1 MTKQISILILASA
14 ALHAAV
20 LGLVSFDSPID
31 VPVGT
36 RMRISIQAP
45 SLIPVAAPQ
54 ATKKA
59 KPPAIK
65 STAVT
70 KVKPTQLKPSKDTSN
85 KKIVKNQSSQQQSQ
99 PPHTEI
105 EDNTD
110 TKIITTASIET
121 ITPLKAS
128 LPAQTSSLLRADLE
142 RAFALHFYYPR
153 LAIKRG
159 WQGDVHI
166 SLRIESNGQLSE
178 IRILRGSGYSLLD
191 KSAMQSI
198 NKVENW
204 FKTHGKSIRVSDL
217 LHTIISKLNQFDMN
231 VYGVIKMR

>member
-1 MTKQISILILASA
+1 MTKPISILILASA
-14 ALHAAV
+14 AIHAAV

-45 SLIPVAAPQ
+45 SLIPVAAPP
-54 ATKKA
+54 ATNKA
-59 KPPAIK
+59 KSSATK

-70 KVKPTQLKPSKDTSN
+70 KTKPTQLKPSKDTGN
-85 KKIVKNQSSQQQSQ
+85 KKIVKNQSSQPQ
-99 PPHTEI
+99 TEI
-105 EDNTD
+105 EDETNSEV
-110 TKIITTASIET
+110 ITTAHIET
-121 ITPLKAS
+121 VTPQQAS

-166 SLRIESNGQLSE
+166 SLRIESDGQLSE

-198 NKVENW
+198 NKVEILPAAIALLDGN
-204 FKTHGKSIRVSDL
+204 SLDL
-217 LHTIISKLNQFDMN
+217 ILPVEYRLL
-231 VYGVIKMR
+231 

>member
-20 LGLVSFDSPID
+20 LGLISFDSPID
-31 VPVGT
+31 VPLGT
-36 RMRISIQAP
+36 QMRISIQAP
-45 SLIPVAAPQ
+45 SVIPVTAPQ

-59 KPPAIK
+59 KPSATK
-65 STAVT
+65 SAAVT
-70 KVKPTQLKPSKDTSN
+70 KVKPTQSEPSKNTSD
-85 KKIVKNQSSQQQSQ
+85 KKIVKNHSSQQQNQSV
-99 PPHTEI
+99 HAEI
-105 EDNTD
+105 KDNSD
-110 TKIITTASIET
+110 SNVITTARIET
-121 ITPLKAS
+121 VTPLKAS
-128 LPAQTSSLLRADLE
+128 LPTQTSSLLRADLE
-142 RAFALHFYYPR
+142 RAFALNFYYPR

-198 NKVENW
+198 NKVEILPAAVALLDGN
-204 FKTHGKSIRVSDL
+204 SLDL
-217 LHTIISKLNQFDMN
+217 ILPVEYRLL
-231 VYGVIKMR
+231 

>member
-1 MTKQISILILASA
+1 MTKPISILILASA

-20 LGLVSFDSPID
+20 LGLVSFDSPIE

-59 KPPAIK
+59 EPPIEEVPTK

-70 KVKPTQLKPSKDTSN
+70 KTKPSKDTN
-85 KKIVKNQSSQQQSQ
+85 HKKIVKNHSSQPQ
-99 PPHTEI
+99 TEI
-105 EDNTD
+105 KDKIENKID
-110 TKIITTASIET
+110 TKFITTARIET
-121 ITPLKAS
+121 ITPLQAS

-153 LAIKRG
+153 IAIKRG

-198 NKVENW
+198 NKVEILPAAIALLDGN
-204 FKTHGKSIRVSDL
+204 SLDL
-217 LHTIISKLNQFDMN
+217 ILPVEYRLL
-231 VYGVIKMR
+231 

>member
-20 LGLVSFDSPID
+20 LGLISFDSPID

-54 ATKKA
+54 VTKKA
-59 KPPAIK
+59 KPSAKK
-65 STAVT
+65 STVAT
-70 KVKPTQLKPSKDTSN
+70 KTKPTKLEPSKDTSN
-85 KKIVKNQSSQQQSQ
+85 QKMVKSQ
-99 PPHTEI
+99 PNQPQAEI
-105 EDNTD
+105 KDSND
-110 TKIITTASIET
+110 TNVITTATIDT
-121 ITPLKAS
+121 ITPLQAS

-159 WQGDVHI
+159 WQGDVQI
-166 SLRIESNGQLSE
+166 SLRIKSNGQLSE

-191 KSAMQSI
+191 KSAMKSI
-198 NKVENW
+198 NKVEILPAAIALLDGN
-204 FKTHGKSIRVSDL
+204 SLDL
-217 LHTIISKLNQFDMN
+217 ILPVEYRLL
-231 VYGVIKMR
+231 

>member
-20 LGLVSFDSPID
+20 LGLISFDSPID

-54 ATKKA
+54 VTKKTKPSATNSTVATKI
-59 KPPAIK
+59 KPA
-65 STAVT
+65 
-70 KVKPTQLKPSKDTSN
+70 QFKPSKDTGN
-85 KKIVKNQSSQQQSQ
+85 KKIVKNQSSQQPQ
-99 PPHTEI
+99 TEI
-105 EDNTD
+105 KDNNE
-110 TKIITTASIET
+110 TKVIKTARIET
-121 ITPLKAS
+121 ITPLQAS
-128 LPAQTSSLLRADLE
+128 LPEQTSSLLRADLE

-159 WQGDVHI
+159 WQGNVHI
-166 SLRIESNGQLSE
+166 SLRIKSNGQLSE

-191 KSAMQSI
+191 KSAMKSI
-198 NKVENW
+198 NKVEILPAAVALLDGN
-204 FKTHGKSIRVSDL
+204 SLDL
-217 LHTIISKLNQFDMN
+217 ILPVKYRLL
-231 VYGVIKMR
+231 

>member
-59 KPPAIK
+59 KPSATK
-65 STAVT
+65 YTAVT
-70 KVKPTQLKPSKDTSN
+70 KTKPAQFKPSKDIGD
-85 KKIVKNQSSQQQSQ
+85 KKIVKNQLSQQPQ
-99 PPHTEI
+99 
-105 EDNTD
+105 
-110 TKIITTASIET
+110 TKIQDEIISEVIATAHIET
-121 ITPLKAS
+121 VTPQQAS

-153 LAIKRG
+153 IAIKRG

-198 NKVENW
+198 NKVEILPAAIALLDGN
-204 FKTHGKSIRVSDL
+204 SLDL
-217 LHTIISKLNQFDMN
+217 ILPVEYRLL
-231 VYGVIKMR
+231 